1 MTLPYYPRYTK
12 NFLDA
17 TSGWPLELKG
27 AYSILLDLIYYHGDK
42 LPDDARFIAGNL
54 GCSVRKWNQIRT

>member
-1 MTLPYYPRYTK
+1 MGGDVKMTLPYYPRYTK

-27 AYSILLDLIYYHGDK
+27 AYSILLDLIYYQGDK
-42 LPDDARFIAGNL
+42 LP
-54 GCSVRKWNQIRT
+54 